1 MSSFRIFTPTC
12 KNVINNSNYT
22 TVTLILP
29 QSLKNKNTCS
39 VFINVT
45 VFGNSAEGLGIL
57 CKRNPDLQKISDG
70 LFSGS
75 LIQTSFQKYIG
86 TTPIKLNI
94 PKLTKCNIA
103 ISIIDSDVDIST
115 LAIFKQEVLKEE
127 DNQSVN
133 IYVKAFK
140 IDGNNTQNQIKD
152 ISDADLIPY
161 NEGERITCTNI
172 SFHKSIIGHRAFS
185 SQSTFQTLT
194 QQLSSLNNLD
204 YYPYRMTI

>member
-29 QSLKNKNTCS
+29 QSLKNINTCS

-57 CKRNPDLQKISDG
+57 CERDQNIQKISDG

-103 ISIIDSDVDIST
+103 ISIIDSAVDIST
-115 LAIFKQEVLKEE
+115 LLIFKEEVLK
-127 DNQSVN
+127 NNPSVD

-140 IDGNNTQNQIKD
+140 IDGNNTQNQIKN

-161 NEGERITCTNI
+161 NEGNSIECDPPFT
-172 SFHKSIIGHRAFS
+172 FKKVIIGHSSFS
-185 SQSTFQTLT
+185 SQSTFQSLT
-194 QQLSSLNNLD
+194 QLLAGLNYLN
-204 YYPYRMTI
+204 YYPYRQTTI